1 MTGRH
6 RGSARDLRD
15 DRGTVLLLAVGL
27 VVVAALAVAVVS
39 VVASTFLQRRALAAT
54 ADLAALAG
62 AQVVDL
68 APYYAGGAT
77 AGLPLDCG
85 RVRAAVLAHLRAGGA
100 PTAVPGLA
108 VESVGCDGTT
118 VTVALRAPLRPP
130 FPGLVPGGGVVRA
143 AASARLSYR
152 AAP

>member
-1 MTGRH
+1 MSGR
-6 RGSARDLRD
+6 LRCD

-27 VVVAALAVAVVS
+27 VVVCGLAVAVVS
-39 VVASTFLQRRALAAT
+39 VVASTFLQRRSLAAT

-68 APYYAGGAT
+68 APYYSSGAT
-77 AGLPLDCG
+77 VDLPLDCG
-85 RVRAAVLAHLRAGGA
+85 RVRGAVLAHLRSGGA
-100 PTAVPGLA
+100 FGAVPGLT

-130 FPGLVPGGGVVRA
+130 FAGLVPGGAVVRA
-143 AASARLSYR
+143 AASARLAYR
-152 AAP
+152 PMP